1 MAAASRSRS
10 RRSRP
15 RRGVRRDS
23 GRGAAD
29 SRSRSRRPRGG
40 GRESD
45 RSRRDR
51 RDTRPSPRQ
60 SIRSGRQQRR
70 QPEPKPEPKEEAQQ
84 EAPEERQGKPEPP
97 GKSARDKAKEATA
110 KEREKARLKKLER
123 ETAQKEKEQQR
134 QELRNQKRLKQ
145 AAYLVDARQA
155 KIEESV
161 EEASVKRLFGLLD
174 RNGQGKVCQKDV
186 LMALRKHHPVRQ
198 LFGVAGD
205 SDEAAR
211 LQERLSSI
219 QEAFEAGSGLGQ
231 VSPLFS
237 ALKEASDCGNAF
249 AWEPFLDAC
258 QRGLLKEWVKVA
270 INSLPREHSQ
280 GQAFVASRQWQ
291 VVPPGAA
298 CPAGLEFR
306 MDMASGHTMARL
318 PQKAPS

>member
-1 MAAASRSRS
+1 M
-10 RRSRP
+10 
-15 RRGVRRDS
+15 
-23 GRGAAD
+23 
-29 SRSRSRRPRGG
+29 
-40 GRESD
+40 
-45 RSRRDR
+45 
-51 RDTRPSPRQ
+51 
-60 SIRSGRQQRR
+60 
-70 QPEPKPEPKEEAQQ
+70 
-84 EAPEERQGKPEPP
+84 
-97 GKSARDKAKEATA
+97 
-110 KEREKARLKKLER
+110 
-123 ETAQKEKEQQR
+123 
-134 QELRNQKRLKQ
+134 
-145 AAYLVDARQA
+145 
-155 KIEESV
+155 
-161 EEASVKRLFGLLD
+161 KRLFGLLD